1 MFNQATMTQVAT
13 AQAQAE
19 ALTAELFGGASLQAL
34 VSSGEVMAQWVTVPS
49 GVHQL
54 VVWEPTLG
62 GSTVSWLAATLAE
75 VTPAGVLTWLVDLA

>member
-1 MFNQATMTQVAT
+1 MFNQSTVTQVST

-19 ALTAELFGGASLQAL
+19 SLTAEFYGGVSLQEL

-62 GSTVSWLAATLAE
+62 GSTVSWLPAEVAE
-75 VTPAGVLTWLVDLA
+75 VTPAGVLTWLAA